1 VCITLTQYSKLTQG
15 DQDEF
20 NGDNQ
25 HYWSANFF
33 NTTQKQWDKQ
43 KEFLDEEKYKYDD
56 EADDDEVYDVEVP
69 VEKPA
74 GEMVVYNPTKP
85 YKFGGLTVDDSL
97 YEHYE
102 YNDVSD
108 KDFAAMQSKLFGKP
122 EAKKEDDKEKSTGHP
137 QLVRKN
143 KRKFSTIV

>member
-1 VCITLTQYSKLTQG
+1 
-15 DQDEF
+15 
-20 NGDNQ
+20 
-25 HYWSANFF
+25 
-33 NTTQKQWDKQ
+33 
-43 KEFLDEEKYKYDD
+43 
-56 EADDDEVYDVEVP
+56 
-69 VEKPA
+69 
-74 GEMVVYNPTKP
+74 MVVYNPTKP

-108 KDFAAMQSKLFGKP
+108 KDFAAMQSKLFGKRGKP
-122 EAKKEDDKEKSTGHP
+122 EAKKKDDKEKSTGLL